1 MLSDYERM
9 AGFMPGMIESRI
21 VSRDGSTV
29 IVDQRADQA
38 VLFFKQRIDVRLRI
52 VETPPRR
59 LSIRAVSGSFSSLDA
74 SYELSPVTAF
84 PDAGAD
90 GRASREPQTRI
101 EYRAR
106 FVPDFDLPRMIGH
119 YVVKRSLERHLAAL
133 AGEIDRRV
141 AAPAAPEPE
150 HPQTRKENR

>member
-1 MLSDYERM
+1 VLSDYERM

-74 SYELSPVTAF
+74 SY
-84 PDAGAD
+84 
-90 GRASREPQTRI
+90 
-101 EYRAR
+101 
-106 FVPDFDLPRMIGH
+106 
-119 YVVKRSLERHLAAL
+119 
-133 AGEIDRRV
+133 
-141 AAPAAPEPE
+141 
-150 HPQTRKENR
+150 